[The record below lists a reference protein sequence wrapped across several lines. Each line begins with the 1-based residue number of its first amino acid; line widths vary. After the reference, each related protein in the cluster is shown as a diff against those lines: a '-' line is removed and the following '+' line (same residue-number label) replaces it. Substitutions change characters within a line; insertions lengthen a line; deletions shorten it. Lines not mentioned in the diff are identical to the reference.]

1 MKSKKI
7 IIIGGGGHAKVLIEA
22 ILSRGDYKIEGILDN
37 KLKAGEKIT
46 GFPVIGGD
54 EILERFKDFYLA
66 IGIGS
71 VKASDKR
78 KVIYERR
85 KRIGFEF
92 PAIIHSNAY
101 VSKTA
106 ILQDGV
112 QVMAGAVINPE
123 AKIGANTIVNTG
135 AIVEHDCDIGPHC
148 HISLNAALAGRVS
161 TGECCHVGMGA
172 NVLQEIKIG
181 SNVTVG
187 AGAVVVKDV
196 EDGKTVVGVPAEDIN
211 G

>member
-1 MKSKKI
+1 MKSKKMI
-7 IIIGGGGHAKVLIEA
+7 IIAGGGHAKVLIEA

-37 KLKAGEKIT
+37 KLKVGEEIM

-54 EILERFKDFYLA
+54 EVLERLKDFYLA

-78 KVIYERR
+78 KVIYERY
-85 KRIGFEF
+85 KGSGFEF
-92 PAIIHSNAY
+92 PAIIHDNAC
-101 VSKTA
+101 VSKGA

-112 QVMAGAVINPE
+112 QVMAGAVINPG
-123 AKIGANTIVNTG
+123 AKIGANTIINTG

-161 TGECCHVGMGA
+161 IGGCCHVGMGA

-187 AGAVVVKDV
+187 AGAVVTKDV
-196 EDGKTVVGVPAEDIN
+196 EAGKTVVGVPAEDIN